1 MMIIIVWQNVSWFL
15 DLCETE
21 SHIQI
26 VSWGWGFEWDAVWLN
41 TCDVWRLCMGSLLKW
56 SHWMQ
61 YQIIKIEIFTN
72 TFLSCRP
79 FKTKV
84 WNRIEKLVLPLSV
97 GVSVTRNL
105 IYITLDMLGKWICYG
120 LQLLSTRG
128 AIRRRGQQYHLNCC
142 RWGGVEL
149 ASDSFRVRV
158 PFDGLRHLSTNLRE
172 KLDNSDVSSHVV
184 VGREYFQVQNPE
196 SNDDIS
202 FNVINLWNNLQ
213 KQIRIITKSGT
224 QQNKIKQGCLAS

>member
-1 MMIIIVWQNVSWFL
+1 MGMGIWMRRGLVKY
-15 DLCETE
+15 
-21 SHIQI
+21 
-26 VSWGWGFEWDAVWLN
+26 
-41 TCDVWRLCMGSLLKW
+41 VWRLEAMHGESLKKW

-97 GVSVTRNL
+97 GVSVTWNL
-105 IYITLDMLGKWICYG
+105 IYITLDMWTKWICYG

-128 AIRRRGQQYHLNCC
+128 AIRRGGQQYRLNCC
-142 RWGGVEL
+142 RWGGVEV

-184 VGREYFQVQNPE
+184 IGREYFQVQNRE
-196 SNDDIS
+196 RGHDDDIS

-224 QQNKIKQGCLAS
+224 QTQQN